1 MRVLKRARIGAL
13 TAVACATSIVTTT
26 LEAQEA
32 SPLPDA
38 GQATSTQLPEV
49 VVQSQNKP
57 KTPTR
62 KKTRTTKKK
71 TTSVQAASAMPLNEP
86 TAAPSDGASTPP
98 GATDGYAAKEGIAAT
113 KTATPLVEVPQSI
126 STVTRQQLEDRK
138 PQSLNESLGYV
149 PGVRVNMS
157 GFDPRFDNFYI
168 RGFDATYTGV
178 FRDGLRQMTS
188 SFGQFR
194 TEPYG
199 LDSISIL
206 RGPVSSLYGGSNAGG
221 IVDMYTKRPTE
232 TPFREV
238 EFIAG
243 NHDRFQGNF
252 DFSGPIAPGSD
263 VLYRMTGIVR
273 DSNTEALG
281 VPDDRLYLA
290 PAVTFK
296 IDPDTKITILGEYMD
311 AQTGGNMAWYNDY
324 SSGHA
329 QRTDIWSG
337 DPNFNAFDQTQ
348 ERIGYEIEH
357 RVNGILTVRQKA
369 RYSHLSAV
377 GEYIDVLEEISPD
390 VFTRNNGVIYSKV
403 DSFVIDNQAEARF
416 TAGPFKHV
424 VLAGIDGAF
433 VSSWEGS
440 GYGDP
445 IEDGGIVPPLVN
457 YNYGQQHIP
466 TPPISTVTAQKQ
478 FMVGAYLQDQIKL
491 DKWSLTLGGRRDW
504 VDTSTNTDGDVEKQQ
519 DGAWTGRAGLSYLF
533 DSGIAPYISY
543 GTGFVPNAGTDL
555 STGKPLDPTTSESK
569 EVGLKYFIP
578 GMNASITSALFDI
591 QQTKGV
597 IFRNVD
603 VNGVEE
609 YGAVQAGVL
618 RSRGFE
624 LEGQASLDN
633 GLSLL
638 FAYSY
643 IDMRIEDNEAGTE
656 GNVQSSVPFNTLS
669 FWGDYTMQSGRAAG
683 LGFGLGV
690 RYIGSSFGNDEN
702 TFKNS
707 GHTLFDLAAHYDLG
721 KLDPK
726 FTGARLQM
734 NVNNLFD
741 TRDDVCSFD
750 YCYLD
755 QGRTILGS
763 LRYRW

>member
-1 MRVLKRARIGAL
+1 
-13 TAVACATSIVTTT
+13 
-26 LEAQEA
+26 
-32 SPLPDA
+32 
-38 GQATSTQLPEV
+38 
-49 VVQSQNKP
+49 
-57 KTPTR
+57 
-62 KKTRTTKKK
+62 
-71 TTSVQAASAMPLNEP
+71 MPLNEP

-98 GATDGYAAKEGIAAT
+98 GATDGYVAKEGIAAT

-519 DGAWTGRAGLSYLF
+519 DGAWTGRA
-533 DSGIAPYISY
+533 D
-543 GTGFVPNAGTDL
+543 
-555 STGKPLDPTTSESK
+555 
-569 EVGLKYFIP
+569 
-578 GMNASITSALFDI
+578 
-591 QQTKGV
+591 
-597 IFRNVD
+597 
-603 VNGVEE
+603 
-609 YGAVQAGVL
+609 
-618 RSRGFE
+618 
-624 LEGQASLDN
+624 
-633 GLSLL
+633 
-638 FAYSY
+638 
-643 IDMRIEDNEAGTE
+643 
-656 GNVQSSVPFNTLS
+656 
-669 FWGDYTMQSGRAAG
+669 
-683 LGFGLGV
+683 
-690 RYIGSSFGNDEN
+690 
-702 TFKNS
+702 
-707 GHTLFDLAAHYDLG
+707 
-721 KLDPK
+721 
-726 FTGARLQM
+726 
-734 NVNNLFD
+734 
-741 TRDDVCSFD
+741 
-750 YCYLD
+750 
-755 QGRTILGS
+755 
-763 LRYRW
+763 